1 MPTGSFTKGVSA
13 NPTCCVNTTGNADGS
28 ADDVTDISDAFAIV
42 DYLGASV
49 SLSDCSGENDINIDG
64 TVDIGDLFAV
74 IDYLNLTAPLQSCP
88 GTVRDVDGN
97 IYLTVTIGAQVWMA
111 ENLKVTHYRNG
122 DAVPN
127 VTMAGTWSG
136 LTTGAFCD
144 YDNDA
149 SNVANYGRLY
159 NWYAATDSRKI
170 APYGW
175 HVPTD
180 AEMQT
185 LVDYLGGN
193 EVAGGKM
200 KAAGATHWMSPNTGA
215 TNESGFSG
223 LPGGARVNGGVYFN
237 MGTGALFWSSKEVI
251 TEGGSFSYML
261 YNSPATYPSVV
272 SKSYGY
278 SIRCVKD

>member
-1 MPTGSFTKGVSA
+1 MPDGSFKSEVSTV
-13 NPTCCVNTTGNADGS
+13 PTCCANTTGNADGS

-42 DYLGASV
+42 DYLGTSV
-49 SLSDCSGENDINIDG
+49 PLSDCADENDSNIDG

-97 IYLTVTIGAQVWMA
+97 VYRTVTIGSQVWMA

-122 DAVPN
+122 DAIPN
-127 VTMAGTWSG
+127 VTSAGTWSG
-136 LTTGAFCD
+136 LNTGAYCD
-144 YDNDA
+144 YDNDVN
-149 SNVANYGRLY
+149 NVSSYGRLY
-159 NWYAATDSRKI
+159 NWYAAADNRKI

-200 KAAGATHWMSPNTGA
+200 KEPGATHWLSPNTGA

-223 LPGGARVNGGVYFN
+223 LPSGARVNGGIYFN
-237 MGTGALFWSSKEVI
+237 MGGGALFWSSKEVI
-251 TEGGSFSYML
+251 TEAGSYSYML
-261 YNSPATYPSVV
+261 YNSSATYPSVV
-272 SKSYGY
+272 SKTYGY